1 MATLMKSMSKHCMTM
16 IQDIAEIS
24 HLRKEKK
31 FYLLKNV
38 SLFHDAATI
47 STDICMCL

>member
-1 MATLMKSMSKHCMTM
+1 MATLMKSMLKHCMTM
-16 IQDIAEIS
+16 IQDIVEIF